1 MTDVHRKY
9 STCSKAERT
18 RNHLIS
24 HYHHISR
31 IKSTGR
37 GLQPGLSNRMVLRHS
52 HPSRYI
58 VKSYVNFPRVILGCT
73 SYLKRNVSV
82 FNVLVFLIN
91 LLKARYMT
99 KLQPTKCK
107 SLTILNMEL
116 IYQTYLLN

>member
-9 STCSKAERT
+9 STYSKAERT

-31 IKSTGR
+31 MKSTAR
-37 GLQPGLSNRMVLRHS
+37 GLQPGLPNRMVLRHS

-73 SYLKRNVSV
+73 SHLKRNVTV
-82 FNVLVFLIN
+82 FNVLVFVTN
-91 LLKARYMT
+91 LLKANKM
-99 KLQPTKCK
+99 
-107 SLTILNMEL
+107 
-116 IYQTYLLN
+116 